1 MYAVRL
7 TQEELVSRV
16 ADSGERGTTPTVRR
30 CVEQACGSSILFLIA
45 IDWQRKVAAVK
56 RPRTVLVGASHWHA
70 PLYLEALGTWFEVVE
85 VVETHAEAM
94 SPADVEVAFVMPAH
108 AEMAAEAA
116 HFIERGI
123 PVVLEKPGALNLGEL
138 RALRDLAHQ
147 RDVPVAVPLV
157 HRGAPFM
164 TALRSVARPTYLTVD
179 YFAGPPRRYVDA
191 GCAWMLEPDSGGG
204 VLVNLGAHFVDVA
217 TQLFGA
223 PIQTVR
229 AVGHHAMH
237 QLGIEDH
244 IVVLLTTADGRSATI
259 QLGYVFPPAAS
270 KRHVSLSL
278 AGVDGFVSIGAE
290 GEVRVTRDDG
300 VVERAVIELD
310 SDLLYR
316 EFIAAVAGSLDA
328 RFAGL
333 PQIDD
338 LVSAME
344 VVDAAYRDIS
354 GDRDRG
360 QAWAS

>member
-1 MYAVRL
+1 
-7 TQEELVSRV
+7 
-16 ADSGERGTTPTVRR
+16 
-30 CVEQACGSSILFLIA
+30 
-45 IDWQRKVAAVK
+45 VAAVQ

-70 PLYLEALGTWFEVVE
+70 PLYLETLGTSFEVVE
-85 VVETHAEAM
+85 VVETHAEAR
-94 SPADVEVAFVMPAH
+94 SRADVDVAFVMPAH

-116 HFIERGI
+116 HFIERDI
-123 PVVLEKPGALNLGEL
+123 PVVLEKPGALNLTEL
-138 RALRDLAHQ
+138 RALRELAHE

-157 HRGAPFM
+157 HRAAPFM
-164 TALRSVARPTYLTVD
+164 SALRSIARPTYLTVD

-191 GCAWMLEPDSGGG
+191 GCAWMLEPGAGGG
-204 VLVNLGAHFVDVA
+204 VLVNLGAHFVDVV

-223 PIQTVR
+223 PIETVR

-237 QLGIEDH
+237 ELRIEDH
-244 IVVLLTTADGRSATI
+244 IVLVLGTADGRSATI
-259 QLGYVFPPAAS
+259 QLGYVFPPAGT

-278 AGVDGFVSIGAE
+278 AGADGFVSIGAE
-290 GEVRVTRDDG
+290 GDVRVTRDDG
-300 VVERAVIELD
+300 VVERDDVELD

-316 EFIAAVAGSLDA
+316 EFVAAVAGSFDA